1 MRKWL
6 NGEIVE
12 MTEEEIAEM
21 STHNTFEI
29 LADIDILKQNLV
41 DTDYVIIKIAE
52 GVATKEDYADII
64 AQRQVWRTRIN
75 ELQAQLEVTEK
86 KGEVK

>member
-64 AQRQVWRTRIN
+64 AQRQVWRARIN
-75 ELQAQLEVTEK
+75 ELQTQLEQMK
-86 KGEVK
+86 EVI

>member
-1 MRKWL
+1 MKKWL

-21 STHNTFEI
+21 STHNDFEI
-29 LADIDILKQNLV
+29 LANIDILKQNLV

-75 ELQAQLEVTEK
+75 ELQTQLEQMK
-86 KGEVK
+86 EVI

>member
-52 GVATKEDYADII
+52 GVATKEDYVDII

-75 ELQAQLEVTEK
+75 ELQTQLEQMK
-86 KGEVK
+86 EVI

>member
-75 ELQAQLEVTEK
+75 ELQTQLEQMK
-86 KGEVK
+86 EVI

>member
-12 MTEEEIAEM
+12 MTKEEIAEM
-21 STHNTFEI
+21 STHNDFEI

-64 AQRQVWRTRIN
+64 AQRQVWRARIN
-75 ELQAQLEVTEK
+75 ELQTQLEQMK
-86 KGEVK
+86 EVI

>member
-6 NGEIVE
+6 NGEMVE

-21 STHNTFEI
+21 STHNDFEI
-29 LADIDILKQNLV
+29 LANINILKQNLV

-52 GVATKEDYADII
+52 GVATKEDYADVIS
-64 AQRQVWRTRIN
+64 QRQVWRTRIN
-75 ELQAQLEVTEK
+75 ELQEQLEQAK
-86 KGEVK
+86 EVI

>member
-75 ELQAQLEVTEK
+75 ELQAQLEQMEQAK
-86 KGEVK
+86 EV

>member
-1 MRKWL
+1 MKKWL

-12 MTEEEIAEM
+12 MPEEEIAEM

-75 ELQAQLEVTEK
+75 ELQTQLEQMK
-86 KGEVK
+86 EVI

>member
-21 STHNTFEI
+21 STHNDFEI
-29 LADIDILKQNLV
+29 LANIDILKQNLV

>member
-75 ELQAQLEVTEK
+75 ELQEQMEQAKEV
-86 KGEVK
+86 

>member
-12 MTEEEIAEM
+12 ITEEEIAEM

-75 ELQAQLEVTEK
+75 ELQEQMEQAKEV
-86 KGEVK
+86 

>member
-21 STHNTFEI
+21 STHNDFEI
-29 LADIDILKQNLV
+29 LANIDILKQNLV

-75 ELQAQLEVTEK
+75 ELQTQLEQMK
-86 KGEVK
+86 EVI

>member
-12 MTEEEIAEM
+12 MTEEESAEM
-21 STHNTFEI
+21 STHNDFEI
-29 LADIDILKQNLV
+29 LANIDILKQNLV

-64 AQRQVWRTRIN
+64 AQRQVWRARIN
-75 ELQAQLEVTEK
+75 ELQTQLEQMK
-86 KGEVK
+86 EVI

>member
-1 MRKWL
+1 MKKWL

-21 STHNTFEI
+21 STHNDFEI
-29 LADIDILKQNLV
+29 RANIDILKQNLV

-52 GVATKEDYADII
+52 GVATKEDYADVIS
-64 AQRQVWRTRIN
+64 QRQVWRARIN
-75 ELQAQLEVTEK
+75 ELQAQLK
-86 KGEVK
+86 